1 MRRPPTTTVGR
12 ALAGSLAGAVAA
24 ASALAL
30 SLGVAAP
37 AAAATTT
44 RYEAE
49 SASLS
54 GGAVSTSDHTG
65 YSGAGF
71 VGGYTDDN
79 KGSAATAFRVTAAAA
94 GSETFAIRY
103 ANGNGSAKTL
113 SFRIDSGAVQQVSLP
128 ATANW
133 NTWAAATLTSTL
145 TAGTHTITVSFG
157 SGDTGNVNLDALDLT
172 PATTGAGSSTGPQFE
187 AESATLTGGVV
198 VGTDHTGFTGSG
210 FASGFTDGNKG
221 AAQVAFAV
229 SRAGAGSTD
238 LTLRY
243 ANGTG
248 SAKTLSLVVDGG
260 AAQQI
265 SLPATTDWNTWGT
278 ITTAVSLAAGNHTIA
293 YRFGTADTGNVNI
306 DALTVATTST
316 PTDPGSP
323 GSGGSAASPADA
335 ESAFR
340 SGGATVTTSTTG
352 YTGTGAVNG
361 FGTAGA
367 RIIRTLTMPTAG
379 TATTTLRFQ
388 NTSGTTRTLA
398 LTVNGRAAGT
408 IALTSGSGWRTAT
421 ASLPFTAGIN
431 TVQLAATTAGSDV
444 AIDSLDVA
452 GVGTLAV
459 RGATVPYT
467 EYEAEAGTTTGTV
480 LAADRTFGT
489 IQAESSGRRAVRL
502 DQTGQKVS
510 VTLTQ
515 PANALTIR
523 ASIPDT
529 ANGAGQTAPLA
540 LYANGTKVKDVT
552 LSSVYSWVYGAYPY
566 NNNPS
571 GGGAHRFYDDTRV
584 QIGSFPKGTVLTL
597 QKDASSTAASYT
609 IDLIDAETV
618 PDALTAPTGALSI
631 TSYGAKS
638 DGSDSTTAITNAVAA
653 AKAQGMPVWIPTG
666 TFRIT
671 SRINVQ
677 GVTILGA
684 GEWYSNVQG
693 TSGKG
698 GFFATGSNVTIANLS
713 ILGDVRYRDD
723 AAFDAAL
730 EGNFGTGS
738 LLQDIWIEHT
748 KVGLWADSGTNGL
761 DVVGL
766 RIRDTFADGVNLHA
780 NVVNAV
786 VEQTVVRNTGDD
798 ALAMFSDGA
807 PVTDSAFRFDTVQ
820 VPVLANGIGI
830 YGGTRNSATDS
841 IVSDTVTSASGI
853 AVGTRFNPVP
863 LAGTTTIA
871 RNTLVRTGSR
881 EPNWATNLGA
891 LWIYAD
897 TAEITT
903 PIVVTDM
910 TITDSTYQAV
920 LLSYQKTISNLSF
933 DKVTISGAGTYGF
946 DLNAAG
952 SAAVSNT
959 SVTGATSGGLLN
971 ETGYTL
977 VRGAGNSGF

>member
-1 MRRPPTTTVGR
+1 MRRPPTTTAAR

-30 SLGVAAP
+30 TLGAAAP

-54 GGAVSTSDHTG
+54 GGAATASDHTG
-65 YSGAGF
+65 YSGSGF
-71 VGGYTDDN
+71 VGGYTDGN

-128 ATANW
+128 ATADW
-133 NTWAAATLTSTL
+133 NTWASTSLTSTL
-145 TAGTHTITVSFG
+145 TAGTHTVTVSFG
-157 SGDTGNVNLDALDLT
+157 SGDTGNVNLDALDVT
-172 PATTGAGSSTGPQFE
+172 PATTGAGPSTGPQFE
-187 AESATLTGGVV
+187 AESATLTGGAI

-210 FASGFTDGNKG
+210 FVGGFTDGNKG

-229 SRAGAGSTD
+229 SRASAGSTD

-243 ANGTG
+243 ANGNG

-260 AAQQI
+260 AAQQV
-265 SLPATTDWNTWGT
+265 SLPATADWNTWGT
-278 ITTAVSLAAGNHTIA
+278 VTTAVSLAAGDHTIA
-293 YRFGTADTGNVNI
+293 YRFGTADTGNVNL

-316 PTDPGSP
+316 TPPPAT
-323 GSGGSAASPADA
+323 AAPAEA
-335 ESAFR
+335 ESFFR

-352 YTGTGAVNG
+352 YTGTGYVNG
-361 FGTAGA
+361 FGNAGA
-367 RIIRTLTMPTAG
+367 RIIRTLTMPAAG
-379 TATTTLRFQ
+379 TATTTVRFQ

-408 IALTSGSGWRTAT
+408 IALASGSGWRTAT

-431 TVQLAATTAGSDV
+431 TVQLAATSGGGDV
-444 AIDSLDVA
+444 AIDSLDVT
-452 GVGTLAV
+452 GVGTLAA

-467 EYEAEAGTTTGTV
+467 EYEAEDGSTTGTT

-515 PANALTIR
+515 PANAITIR

-529 ANGAGQTAPLA
+529 ADGAGQTAPLA

-566 NNNPS
+566 DNNPA

-609 IDLIDAETV
+609 IDLVDAETV
-618 PDALTAPTGALSI
+618 PAALTAPTGALSI
-631 TSYGAKS
+631 ASYGAKP
-638 DGSDSTTAITNAVAA
+638 DGSDSTTAITNAIAA
-653 AKAQGMPVWIPTG
+653 AKAQGVPVWIPVG

-671 SRINVQ
+671 SRITVQ

-684 GEWYSNVQG
+684 GEWYSTIQG

-698 GFFATGSNVTIANLS
+698 GFFATGSNVTIADLS

-780 NVVNAV
+780 NVVNTV

-897 TAEITT
+897 SAEITT

-933 DKVTISGAGTYGF
+933 DRVTISGAGTYGF

-952 SAAVSNT
+952 SASVANT
-959 SVTGATSGGLLN
+959 TVTGAASGGLLN

-977 VRGAGNSGF
+977 VRGSGNSGF